1 MPRVKKS
8 TSTPAQTPVTNDTA
22 ASPVKRSKTTKKTTK
37 VSSDKVQATTAT
49 AVVAQETVEATNVA
63 TTESSPLS
71 EITEVFSEFAGR
83 LNQMTSQFT
92 SLKNDFKALEKRTIR
107 ELKAAHKAS
116 LKKQRKNGNRQP
128 SGFVKPTKISVE
140 LATFL
145 GKEPGTEMARTE
157 VTREINKYIRA
168 HNLQDSENGRKINPD
183 KSLRTLLKV
192 PNDQVLTYFNLQRY
206 MSPHF
211 AKVSQTTSA

>member
-1 MPRVKKS
+1 MPRVKK
-8 TSTPAQTPVTNDTA
+8 TTTTTPAVAETVSATT
-22 ASPVKRSKTTKKTTK
+22 PVKRTKSKKVAKTDAAAPVANAVADDTVSVTT
-37 VSSDKVQATTAT
+37 
-49 AVVAQETVEATNVA
+49 VAAP
-63 TTESSPLS
+63 ESTPLT
-71 EITEVFSEFAGR
+71 EITEFFSEFSGR
-83 LNQMTSQFT
+83 LNQLTSQFT
-92 SLKNDFKALEKRTIR
+92 SLKNDFKVLEKRTIR

-128 SGFVKPTKISVE
+128 SGFVKPTKISLE

-168 HNLQDSENGRKINPD
+168 NNLQDADNGRKINPD

-192 PNDQVLTYFNLQRY
+192 PTNEELTYFNLQRY
-206 MSPHF
+206 MRPHF
-211 AKVSQTTSA
+211 AKASQTTA